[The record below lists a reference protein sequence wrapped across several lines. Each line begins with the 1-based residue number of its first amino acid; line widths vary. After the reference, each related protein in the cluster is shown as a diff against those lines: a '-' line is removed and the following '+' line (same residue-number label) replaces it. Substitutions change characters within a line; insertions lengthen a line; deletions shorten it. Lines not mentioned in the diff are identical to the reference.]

1 MAEIL
6 SIISLVSY
14 ILAGSFLVLTVF
26 FWFRFD
32 IPKVIDDLTLKS
44 AKKQIAQMHA
54 KSDESAAARAG
65 QKAEKSGK
73 TAKRKA
79 AADNPETGLLVDN
92 RADEDDSPVTELMDK
107 PAADPDATELLDMP
121 TGLLGEADDQPS
133 APPERTGGV
142 ELTMLEEVMIVHT
155 DEEI

>member
-14 ILAGSFLVLTVF
+14 ILAALFLILTVF
-26 FWFRFD
+26 IWFRFD

-44 AKKQIAQMHA
+44 AKKQIAQMHE
-54 KSDESAAARAG
+54 KSDAAGTGKAG
-65 QKAEKSGK
+65 KKSGK
-73 TAKRKA
+73 TAKHKTA
-79 AADNPETGLLVDN
+79 AANPETGLLADN
-92 RADEDDSPVTELMDK
+92 RADEDDVPVTELMDK

-121 TGLLGEADDQPS
+121 TGLLGEADEQMS
-133 APPERTGGV
+133 APPKRTGGV
-142 ELTMLEEVMIVHT
+142 ELTVLEEVMFIHT